1 MIKWQIKDKLMTF
14 DEDSHSYYVN
24 DKKCI
29 SVTQLLKLKYPRKY
43 ANVDE
48 KTLKVAADN
57 GTELHEAIQVFE
69 EYGLDR
75 EDLQEFRNYLFLK
88 KRFKFEVLKCE
99 VPILLEYKDLV
110 VCGRLD
116 QVQKIGEQIGLGD
129 IKRTA
134 TLDKE
139 YLAYQLNIYR
149 LGYQQCYDQKIEF
162 LKGIHLKD
170 DKRKYVDIPINEKL
184 TYELLDQYIEKEK
197 KENDK

>member
-1 MIKWQIKDKLMTF
+1 MVKWQIKDKIMTF
-14 DEDSHSYYVN
+14 DEESHSYFV
-24 DKKCI
+24 DKKKCI

-43 ANVDE
+43 ANVDN
-48 KTLKVAADN
+48 KTLKVAAEN
-57 GTELHEAIQVFE
+57 GTELHESIQVYE

-88 KRFKFEVLKCE
+88 KKFKFEVLKCE
-99 VPILLEYKDLV
+99 VPIIFEYKNLI

-116 QVQKIGEQIGLGD
+116 QVQKIGDQIGLGD

-149 LGYQQCYDQKIEF
+149 LGYQQSYDQPIEF

-170 DKRKYVDIPINEKL
+170 DKRKYVDIPINEQL
-184 TYELLDQYIEKEK
+184 TFELLDKYIEKEK
-197 KENDK
+197 ENDK

>member
-1 MIKWQIKDKLMTF
+1 MIKWQIKDKIMTF
-14 DEDSHSYYVN
+14 DEESHSYFV
-24 DKKCI
+24 DEKKCI

-43 ANVDE
+43 ANVDD
-48 KTLKVAADN
+48 KTLKVAAEN
-57 GTELHEAIQVFE
+57 GTELHESIQVYE

-88 KRFKFEVLKCE
+88 KKFKFEVLKCE
-99 VPILLEYKDLV
+99 VPIIFEYKDLI

-116 QVQKIGEQIGLGD
+116 QVQKIGDQIGLGD

-149 LGYQQCYDQKIEF
+149 LGYQQSYDQPIEF

-170 DKRKYVDIPINEKL
+170 DKRKYVDIPINEQL
-184 TYELLDQYIEKEK
+184 TFELLDKYIEKEK
-197 KENDK
+197 ENDK